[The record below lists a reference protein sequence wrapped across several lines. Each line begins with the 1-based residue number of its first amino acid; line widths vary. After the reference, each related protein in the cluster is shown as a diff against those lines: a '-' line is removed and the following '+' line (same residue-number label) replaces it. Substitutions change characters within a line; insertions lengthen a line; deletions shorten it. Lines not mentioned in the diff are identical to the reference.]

1 VGGFAATFGLSPM
14 VRSGPRS
21 LIMTLTWPFSGAEGT
36 RTPDPLHAMQ
46 VRYQLRHSPVRL
58 VSLQTGQQRKIRR
71 DQVTVWRSIEVVPVS
86 E

>member
-1 VGGFAATFGLSPM
+1 
-14 VRSGPRS
+14 
-21 LIMTLTWPFSGAEGT
+21 MTLTWPFSGAEGT